1 MVALLT
7 SVTLFQLKVEWI
19 FDLKSIFL
27 NSTETSVEGMVVK
40 FLSHPATLPPRFGSI
55 SSIGWTLTPLFL
67 AERLFGE

>member
-27 NSTETSVEGMVVK
+27 DSTETSVEGMVVK
-40 FLSHPATLPPRFGSI
+40 FLSHPPPSLRGLEVFRQSDG
-55 SSIGWTLTPLFL
+55 L
-67 AERLFGE
+67 